1 MKKSRLTPEQAKELI
16 KFYSRP
22 KPLNPIEKKILSVQ
36 HKFSRGLD
44 AYECPPLTIG
54 VKSSARQSLLKHLI
68 DKDQLNVVATLCA
81 RAKLIFRETKKYPG
95 FKLLP
100 AR

>member
-22 KPLNPIEKKILSVQ
+22 KPLNPTEKKILSVQ

-44 AYECPPLTIG
+44 AYECPSLTIG
-54 VKSSARQSLLKHLI
+54 IKSSARQSLLKHLF
-68 DKDQLNVVATLCA
+68 DKGDIGVITKLCA
-81 RAKLIFRETKKYPG
+81 RAKLVFREIKKYPG
-95 FKLLP
+95 FKLFP
-100 AR
+100 AK